1 LRQPQPTPRASPDPR
16 RAARVKLQRMSDGGF
31 ELVDFSPPTSP
42 SRQQPYPID
51 IGTST
56 ARRGVAL
63 RTVDRLETFERGDG
77 ARAAGAV
84 DEELLEQGL
93 PLRCATAACHCG
105 GRRGVHA
112 SPEPARVRALRR
124 AAAAERGGARA
135 AEGYSETP
143 TSAESAGANL
153 PSSPTSEHGVTP
165 HTGWSDTLPA
175 LRWDFDINVFR
186 DAIYRQDIALR
197 RDDALWES
205 QLRGIPAT
213 FAERTHRNNGRSVAP
228 PFAEIPRT
236 FTPRFARA
244 DVRSAV
250 ENRVY
255 GVASLR
261 YWAAGQTLLADG
273 VIYVCPWDTFEQLLP
288 GATLEGCGVSFR
300 RFPDRQTAVTYVVEN
315 QCRGSNQYH
324 TTFRPRITHATTR
337 IIEPPGVAD
346 LLATWIAQGRRR

>member
-1 LRQPQPTPRASPDPR
+1 
-16 RAARVKLQRMSDGGF
+16 MSDGGF

-63 RTVDRLETFERGDG
+63 RTVDRLETFERGYG

-84 DEELLEQGL
+84 DEELQEQGL
-93 PLRCATAACHCG
+93 RDLTWHTTADPVARFEHFPD
-105 GRRGVHA
+105 A

-124 AAAAERGGARA
+124 AAAAERVGARA

-143 TSAESAGANL
+143 TLTESAGANL

-236 FTPRFARA
+236 STPRFARA

-261 YWAAGQTLLADG
+261 YWAAGQTILADG